1 MFSPTDLIKS
11 REVYYI
17 TSSATPNIHTDKYGS
32 VSITALATNITS
44 MTSGLTWV
52 PVDFQPLVIRIKD
65 NGSARAIAWGS
76 KFEARWVN
84 LPTTTVA
91 GKVLTV
97 WFVYDITTLKF
108 GCVSSVQ
115 EV

>member
-17 TSSATPNIHTDKYGS
+17 TSSATPNIHADKYGN
-32 VSITALATNITS
+32 VSITALATDITS
-44 MTSGLTWV
+44 MTSGLSGV

-65 NGSARAIAWGS
+65 NGVIRNITWGS
-76 KFEARWVN
+76 KFEPRGVN
-84 LPTTTVA
+84 LPTVTVA

-97 WFVYDITTLKF
+97 WFIYDINTLKF